1 MTDLVEPGKAK
12 AAGIVSVLLGV
23 VAFADIVS
31 GLIYASKGG
40 IDGSGLWTGFGVGC
54 SLKCAVYLS
63 EENDLMQDDDRVW
76 K

>member
-1 MTDLVEPGKAK
+1 MCLANHLFATMTDLVEPGKAK

-40 IDGSGLWTGFGVGC
+40 IDGSGLWTGFGVGR
-54 SLKCAVYLS
+54 SLK
-63 EENDLMQDDDRVW
+63 
-76 K
+76 